1 MSILSF
7 KAVPKIS
14 TLSNGLR
21 VATIP
26 IQSDMSTLGIWVKS
40 GSIYENKTNN
50 GVSHYLEHIIFR
62 GNDLYPQSR
71 LEEITDMYGINIK
84 AQTTRTTTSFS
95 AEISNKNLDIAA
107 ELLSQI
113 VFNPKI
119 ADEAVE
125 NERATIITEENEV
138 NHNFEEVIWDS
149 LHAIAY
155 PDSPVGFPILGSRNN
170 INSITAKMIKEQHD
184 KFYNPS
190 NCIFVCATKLEHE
203 HCCESIQ
210 KATSFLKRRPPL
222 NISEIDS
229 KIKIDFQP
237 VFRLFGSNYLEKS
250 MLIVGLQ
257 APGILDP
264 NLVAC
269 RIVTSAIGNLT
280 SANPMESSPILNVN
294 GITDTNALNSELKR
308 TDFQIAQYYQPY
320 GKTGLIC
327 MIGSTKFGEEQNWL
341 DRVIRSLIAATANIS
356 AENLQMAKLRLKY
369 DYQKNLSSSINIA
382 NEAGANLT
390 LTGFWEGVGEWMN
403 KIEKTTKD
411 DLMRFYNGYIDKKMP
426 AIVNITRPTP
436 EQLKKLQ
443 EASK

>member
-1 MSILSF
+1 MSIVSL

-21 VATIP
+21 VATVP
-26 IQSDMSTLGIWVKS
+26 VESDISTLGIWVKS

-71 LEEITDMYGINIK
+71 LEEITDQYGINIK

-95 AEISNKNLDIAA
+95 AEISNQNLDIAS

-119 ADEAVE
+119 ANEAVE

-155 PDSPVGFPILGSRNN
+155 PDSPVGFPILGSRQN
-170 INSITAKMIKEQHD
+170 INSITAQMIKEQHT

-203 HCCESIQ
+203 RICESIQ
-210 KATSFLKRRPPL
+210 KATSFIRKIPPL

-229 KIKIDFQP
+229 KLKIDFKP
-237 VFRLFGSNYLEKS
+237 VFRMFGSNYLDKS
-250 MLIVGLQ
+250 ILIMGLE

-264 NLVAC
+264 NLVSC
-269 RIVTSAIGNLT
+269 RVVTSAIGNLS
-280 SANPMESSPILNVN
+280 SANPMEASPILNVN
-294 GITDTNALNSELKR
+294 GIKDPSQLNSELRR
-308 TDFQIAQYYQPY
+308 TDFQIAQHYQPY
-320 GKTGLIC
+320 GKKGLIC
-327 MIGSTKFGEEQNWL
+327 MIGSTKIGEEQSWL
-341 DRVIRSLIAATANIS
+341 DRVIKSLIAATANIS
-356 AENLQMAKLRLKY
+356 HDNLKMAKLRLKY
-369 DYQKNLSSSINIA
+369 DYQKNMSSSTNVA
-382 NEAGANLT
+382 NEVGANLT
-390 LTGFWEGVGEWMN
+390 LTGFWEGIGEWMN

-411 DLMRFYNGYIDKKMP
+411 DLLRFYNSYIDKKMP
-426 AIVNITRPTP
+426 AIVTISKPTP
-436 EQLKKLQ
+436 EQIKKLQ
-443 EASK
+443 ENAK